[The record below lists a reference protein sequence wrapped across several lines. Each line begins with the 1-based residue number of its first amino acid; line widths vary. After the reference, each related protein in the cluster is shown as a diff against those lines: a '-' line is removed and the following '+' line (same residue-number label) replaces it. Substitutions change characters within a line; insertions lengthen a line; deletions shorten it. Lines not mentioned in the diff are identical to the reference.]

1 MMLPIYLERD
11 YYLTIADF
19 AQQVVEQMHIDQ
31 FWRFGPQTPNID
43 TEHPFVRI
51 GARVGCVRDPLQ
63 IEMRLEAPFR
73 EFMKGD
79 VCCVGRGVDEPHPLQ
94 ISPVGLLESLIAILR
109 HFQATALDRS
119 ADRVRWRP

>member
-1 MMLPIYLERD
+1 MLPIYLERD

-31 FWRFGPQTPNID
+31 VWRSCPQITNVD
-43 TEHPFVRI
+43 SQHPLVRI
-51 GARVGCVRDPLQ
+51 GTRVGRVRDPLQ
-63 IEMRLEAPFR
+63 IEMGLEAR
-73 EFMKGD
+73 LGEFMERD
-79 VCCVGRGVDEPHPLQ
+79 VRGVGRAVNDPHPLQ
-94 ISPVGLLESLIAILR
+94 ISPVGLLESLVAILR